1 MIIRA
6 EDRKRTC
13 VEHLRGG
20 DGFVDKRDC
29 ALEKMP
35 PHAAMFAEIRLEPGC
50 SIGVHEHI
58 GEYEIFF
65 FAEGEITLNDN
76 GTERV
81 MHPGDFAVC
90 YDGEKHGIANRTD
103 KSAAVYAAIIK
114 TKES

>member
-6 EDRKRTC
+6 EDRKMERI
-13 VEHLRGG
+13 EHLRGG
-20 DGFVDKRDC
+20 DGFVDKRSC
-29 ALEKMP
+29 VLEKMP
-35 PHAAMFAEIRLEPGC
+35 EHATMFAEIRLEPGC
-50 SIGVHEHI
+50 SLGTHEHV

-81 MHPGDFAVC
+81 MRPGDFAVC

-103 KSAAVYAAIIK
+103 KPAALYAAIIK
-114 TKES
+114 TKEN